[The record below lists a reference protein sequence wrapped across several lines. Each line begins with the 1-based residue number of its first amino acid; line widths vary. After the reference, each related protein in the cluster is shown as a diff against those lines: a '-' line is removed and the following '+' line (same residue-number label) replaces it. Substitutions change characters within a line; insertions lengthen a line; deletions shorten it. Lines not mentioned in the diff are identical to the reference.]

1 MDVTV
6 IPGQG
11 FESNIYL
18 LKAERPALVDT
29 GTGFSANQII
39 KHIERAIPLSEISV
53 IILTHEH
60 FDHIG
65 GLSSLLD
72 KIDPE
77 VIMHQ
82 EGAALLEGGHD
93 LSATM
98 FGARQPA
105 VTVTRRVADGD
116 YIQLGDVRL
125 SVLYTPGHSPG
136 SMCLYHAETQSL
148 FSGDTI
154 FADGGIGRTDLP
166 GGNAALLRESIYR
179 IAKLKVKNLYT
190 GHGSYVKNQGHTHVI
205 QALRTIDY
213 IIQ

>member
-1 MDVTV
+1 MDITV

-18 LKAERPALVDT
+18 LKTQRPALVDT
-29 GTGFSANQII
+29 GTGFSVHHTI
-39 KHIERAIPLSEISV
+39 KHIERVIPLSEISV

-72 KIDPE
+72 KIDSE
-77 VIMHQ
+77 VIIHQ
-82 EGAALLEGGHD
+82 EGAATLEGGD
-93 LSATM
+93 DWSATM
-98 FGARQPA
+98 FGVTQPA
-105 VTVTRRVADGD
+105 VTVNQRVADGD
-116 YIQLGDVRL
+116 YIHLGDARL

-136 SMCLYHAETQSL
+136 SMCLYHADTQSL

-166 GGNAALLRESIYR
+166 GGNTDMLRESIYR
-179 IAKLKVKNLYT
+179 MTKLKIKNLYT
-190 GHGSYVKNQGHTHVI
+190 GHGPYIKDSGHEHVL
-205 QALRTIDY
+205 QALRTIDFML
-213 IIQ
+213 Q